1 QPSTEMQL
9 MFYSLFKQATIG
21 QCNVSRPAFYDI
33 VGRTKWDAWNH
44 LKETSKDQAMQMYV
58 NELKKV

>member
-1 QPSTEMQL
+1 SLKEQFDAATNVIQSLPKKGSFQPSTEMQL

-33 VGRTKWDAWNH
+33 VGRTKW
-44 LKETSKDQAMQMYV
+44 
-58 NELKKV
+58 